1 MDYGCPT
8 VVPESPAPYHIFI
21 SAISIIVFTYIQ
33 VKRIMT
39 KEGASL
45 RASMYATVQVIN
57 AGDGGHNHPTQT
69 LIDFMTI
76 RQRKGHLDHLL
87 PKLDVLYMT
96 RVQKEHFFNEEDYV
110 RLKDTYI
117 LNQEK
122 LNLAQPDMPV
132 LHPIPR
138 VEEIAVDVDQDPRAA
153 YFDQV

>member
-39 KEGASL
+39 KEGAPL

-57 AGDGGHNHPTQT
+57 AGDGGHNQPTQT

-96 RVQKEHFFNEEDYV
+96 RVQKEHFFNEEYYV

-132 LHPIPR
+132 LHPLPR

>member
-69 LIDFMTI
+69 LIDFMDDPPEKRPSGSSTA
-76 RQRKGHLDHLL
+76 QAGCA
-87 PKLDVLYMT
+87 LYDKSPEGT
-96 RVQKEHFFNEEDYV
+96 F
-110 RLKDTYI
+110 L
-117 LNQEK
+117 
-122 LNLAQPDMPV
+122 
-132 LHPIPR
+132 
-138 VEEIAVDVDQDPRAA
+138 
-153 YFDQV
+153 

>member
-39 KEGASL
+39 KEGAPL

-132 LHPIPR
+132 LHPLPR

>member
-39 KEGASL
+39 KKGAPL
-45 RASMYATVQVIN
+45 RASIYATDQMIN

-122 LNLAQPDMPV
+122 LNLAQLDMPV
-132 LHPIPR
+132 LHPLPR

>member
-8 VVPESPAPYHIFI
+8 VVLESPAPYHIFI

-39 KEGASL
+39 KEGAPL

-76 RQRKGHLDHLL
+76 RQRKGHLDHL
-87 PKLDVLYMT
+87 
-96 RVQKEHFFNEEDYV
+96 NEFYFISLEELRIPDYV
-110 RLKDTYI
+110 IEETLKPNHIFYKEVI
-117 LNQEK
+117 SL
-122 LNLAQPDMPV
+122 
-132 LHPIPR
+132 
-138 VEEIAVDVDQDPRAA
+138 EETISAWR
-153 YFDQV
+153 